1 MGALRA
7 PTKGRVAGGPW
18 VAADSPQDT
27 ALMTGGQRQAQVAQP
42 TGGSPAWRGDVPSGH
57 RTDVSRGSSSQAF
70 SESPTVLPAAQVWKS
85 TPRPTYGQTR
95 RLWGQVSCSSA
106 AADSNPPQGPRPR
119 SPPSLVL
126 PMYLLMPR
134 PSETSPQHLSTR
146 SGQEMPIRREGQT
159 GGLQVWG

>member
-7 PTKGRVAGGPW
+7 PTEDRVAGGPW

-42 TGGSPAWRGDVPSGH
+42 TGGSPAWRADVPPGH

-70 SESPTVLPAAQVWKS
+70 SESPTVLPAVQVWKS
-85 TPRPTYGQTR
+85 TPRPAYGQTR
-95 RLWGQVSCSSA
+95 RLWGQVSCEQRCCRLQSTSRPA
-106 AADSNPPQGPRPR
+106 ARVTSEARPAHVLADAKA
-119 SPPSLVL
+119 
-126 PMYLLMPR
+126 
-134 PSETSPQHLSTR
+134 SEPSPQHLSTR